1 MFLPLSE
8 QRKLRNRREGMDIQA
23 EALGLGFS
31 HNQTFLSDET
41 GFYYGFTQT
50 GGVVYWDLF
59 LNRKNDCIITCF
71 SRIWEVVNRQF

>member
-31 HNQTFLSDET
+31 HNQTF
-41 GFYYGFTQT
+41 
-50 GGVVYWDLF
+50 
-59 LNRKNDCIITCF
+59 
-71 SRIWEVVNRQF
+71 